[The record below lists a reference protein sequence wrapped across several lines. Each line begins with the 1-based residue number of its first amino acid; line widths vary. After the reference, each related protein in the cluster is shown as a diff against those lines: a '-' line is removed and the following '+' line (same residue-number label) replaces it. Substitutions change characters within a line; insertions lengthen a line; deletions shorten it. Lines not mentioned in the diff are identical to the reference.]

1 MYLWGETEKVASE
14 MKGMKFQQLKKSLQ
28 TLKTLMKSWVRE
40 IHPSVCA
47 GMPHRPTGNAESCS
61 HIANPC
67 TVEMEARKQV
77 ALA

>member
-1 MYLWGETEKVASE
+1 MYLWGETEEVASE

-40 IHPSVCA
+40 IHPSVW
-47 GMPHRPTGNAESCS
+47 AEPCS
-61 HIANPC
+61 NIVNPC

>member
-1 MYLWGETEKVASE
+1 MYLWGEEDKVASE

-40 IHPSVCA
+40 IHPSVW
-47 GMPHRPTGNAESCS
+47 AEPRSN
-61 HIANPC
+61 IADLC